1 MRAAR
6 GLVAAVLL
14 TALPAAALPPDWD
27 RETVSA
33 ACPYCEAT
41 LAWGNAQCYA
51 CQAQVDWKLPGAPA
65 NSREAWRF
73 LATAVARKDREF
85 IGALVEG
92 DAEEN
97 ERALAIA
104 PIMSFARSS
113 PVEGGERVVA
123 VAVDRGTVLIMT
135 WSKGKFLQEREAHR
149 PLRNQ
154 GEAVRLLKEVVA
166 AETKVRDGD
175 LDGNG
180 AADYWT
186 GDWSGLARLAN
197 AEGKPVALIPLEAAA
212 ADLRPLPPSAEG
224 SARPALAAAAPP
236 APWNGYRF
244 AALVLDEAGVSLAA
258 DGPDADANAWEN
270 PKKFAFIALPAEYG
284 VTGWLT
290 LVVSEDGQVWGRDL
304 GEATG
309 REVASGPP
317 SAEESAAIAAAL
329 RDLGADAVEAR
340 EAADAKLRSL
350 GRKARA
356 AMKEAMTTASPEAKR
371 RLRDILADL
380 EESAPDPR
388 RWPAETKDLLDAG
401 WQRL

>member
-6 GLVAAVLL
+6 GLLATVLL
-14 TALPAAALPPDWD
+14 TALPAVALPPEWD

-41 LAWGNAQCYA
+41 LAWGNSQCYA
-51 CQAQVDWKLPGAPA
+51 CQAQVDWKLPGAPG

-113 PVEGGERVVA
+113 PVEGGERVVV
-123 VAVDRGTVLIMT
+123 VAMDRGTVLILT
-135 WSKGKFLQEREAHR
+135 WTKGKFLQEREAHR

-154 GEAVRLLKEVVA
+154 GEALRLMKQAAA

-186 GDWSGLARLAN
+186 GDWSGLARLADG
-197 AEGKPVALIPLEAAA
+197 EGKPVALIPHEAAA
-212 ADLRPLPPSAEG
+212 ADLRPLPASADG
-224 SARPALAAAAPP
+224 AARPALTVASPP

-244 AALVLDEAGVSLAA
+244 AALSIDEAGSPYAA
-258 DGPDADANAWEN
+258 DGTDADANAWEN
-270 PKKFAFIALPAEYG
+270 PRTFAFVATPAEYG

-309 REVASGPP
+309 KEAASGPP
-317 SAEESAAIAAAL
+317 SAEESAAIASAL
-329 RDLGADAVEAR
+329 RDLGAEAVEAR
-340 EAADAKLRSL
+340 EGADAKLRSF
-350 GRKARA
+350 GRKAKA
-356 AMKEAMTTASPEAKR
+356 AMQEALKSAGPEAKR

-380 EESAPDPR
+380 DASAPDAR

>member
-6 GLVAAVLL
+6 GLLTAVLL
-14 TALPAAALPPDWD
+14 TALPAAALPPEWD

-33 ACPYCEAT
+33 ACPYCEST
-41 LAWGNAQCYA
+41 LGWGASQCYS
-51 CQAQVDWKLPGAPA
+51 CQAKVDWALPGAPA
-65 NSREAWRF
+65 DSREAWRF
-73 LATAVARKDREF
+73 LATAIARKDREF

-104 PIMSFARSS
+104 PLMSFERSS

-123 VAVDRGTVLIMT
+123 VAIDRGTVLVMT
-135 WSKGKFLQEREAHR
+135 WSKGKFQPGREAHR

-154 GEAVRLLKEVVA
+154 GEALRVLKAAVA
-166 AETKVRDGD
+166 AETKLRDGD

-180 AADYWT
+180 AADFWT
-186 GDWSGLARLAN
+186 GDWSGLARLADGD
-197 AEGKPVALIPLEAAA
+197 GKPLALIPPEAAA
-212 ADLRPLPPSAEG
+212 ADLRPLPASGA
-224 SARPALAAAAPP
+224 ARPQLTAAAPA

-244 AALVLDEAGVSLAA
+244 AALAFDEAGHPLPTDGA
-258 DGPDADANAWEN
+258 DPDTNAWEN
-270 PKKFAFIALPAEYG
+270 PGKFAFLAIPAEHG

-304 GEATG
+304 GDATG
-309 REVASGPP
+309 RESASGAPT
-317 SAEESAAIAAAL
+317 ADESTAIAAAL
-329 RDLGADAVEAR
+329 ADLGAEALQTR

-350 GRKARA
+350 GRKAFT
-356 AMKEAMTTASPEAKR
+356 AMREALKSASPEARR
-371 RLRDILADL
+371 RLRDILEAL
-380 EESAPDPR
+380 EDSAPDPS